1 MAFPIP
7 DSFELISI
15 SVAPDRFTPRYV
27 MRDIG
32 NTMNGQRGVDDNKTV
47 SLII

>member
-1 MAFPIP
+1 
-7 DSFELISI
+7 
-15 SVAPDRFTPRYV
+15 

-47 SLII
+47 NVFTYFPLELFL